1 MSVEEIASIPFWKRQ
16 RYRLE
21 YFGLR
26 LASAL
31 VCLLPWRWIGPLA
44 SFVGSVFFSFDRHR
58 RRVTLDNLRCAF
70 DDRFSQPE
78 LMALGR
84 KSYGVFARTALEL
97 LWSSNLSREVLDEII
112 TTEGLDPMPAHGAGG
127 KPAIYFC
134 LHAGNFEWLSQITCR
149 HFGTFPVIAQNL
161 KNPLLGPLFDSWRS
175 SLGQQIMP
183 QKGAMLRTL
192 RHLKDGGKMGML
204 IDLNLKPSDGPVL
217 IRQFGQFLTPVT
229 RLPAEL
235 ALRTGAALVPVECL
249 PRPDGGS
256 GVTSTGVTSRRAWLD
271 RDIPSTPP
279 ATGLIRNWCT
289 PKDSHPPEEISRQER
304 KGREG
309 IRSKK
314 ISIEKNPYNKICQ
327 GSPAIP
333 KPSHLFSHLFFLSSL
348 VPYYPSTP
356 LCVRCARCV
365 KLLPQKGDDKA

>member
-1 MSVEEIASIPFWKRQ
+1 MRFHQRILQETAAALRSVPFWKRQ

-21 YFGLR
+21 YFGLG
-26 LASAL
+26 AAAAL
-31 VCLLPWRWIGPLA
+31 VCLLPWRCIGPLA

-58 RRVTLDNLRCAF
+58 RKVTLDNLRCAF
-70 DDRFSQPE
+70 GDRFSQPE

-204 IDLNLKPSDGPVL
+204 IDLNLKPSDGPVV

-249 PRPDGGS
+249 PRPDGGYIVRYLPELPVAPDAKIEQIVQACWDALEP
-256 GVTSTGVTSRRAWLD
+256 GLHEHPELWLWSYKHW
-271 RDIPSTPP
+271 RY
-279 ATGLIRNWCT
+279 
-289 PKDSHPPEEISRQER
+289 KPEGMAGQGYPFYASCYGPYQELLHDQ
-304 KGREG
+304 
-309 IRSKK
+309 
-314 ISIEKNPYNKICQ
+314 C
-327 GSPAIP
+327 
-333 KPSHLFSHLFFLSSL
+333 L
-348 VPYYPSTP
+348 V
-356 LCVRCARCV
+356 
-365 KLLPQKGDDKA
+365 

>member
-1 MSVEEIASIPFWKRQ
+1 MSSQETAAALRSVPFWKRQ

-26 LASAL
+26 AAATLI
-31 VCLLPWRWIGPLA
+31 CLLPWRWIGPLA

-58 RRVTLDNLRCAF
+58 RKVTLDNLRCAF
-70 DDRFSQPE
+70 GDRFSEPE

-175 SLGQQIMP
+175 SMGQQIMP

-204 IDLNLKPSDGPVL
+204 IDLNLKPSEGPVV
-217 IRQFGQFLTPVT
+217 ISQFGQFLTPVT

-249 PRPDGGS
+249 PRPDGGYIVRYLPELPVAPDAKIEQIVQACWDALEP
-256 GVTSTGVTSRRAWLD
+256 GLHEHPELWLWSYKHW
-271 RDIPSTPP
+271 RYRPEGPQGKGYPFYASCYGPYQE
-279 ATGLIRNWCT
+279 LLRN
-289 PKDSHPPEEISRQER
+289 
-304 KGREG
+304 
-309 IRSKK
+309 
-314 ISIEKNPYNKICQ
+314 Q
-327 GSPAIP
+327 GFGS
-333 KPSHLFSHLFFLSSL
+333 
-348 VPYYPSTP
+348 V
-356 LCVRCARCV
+356 
-365 KLLPQKGDDKA
+365 

>member
-249 PRPDGGS
+249 PRPDGGYIVRYLPELPVAPDAKIEQIVQACWDALES
-256 GVTSTGVTSRRAWLD
+256 GLHEHPELWLWSYKHW
-271 RDIPSTPP
+271 RY
-279 ATGLIRNWCT
+279 
-289 PKDSHPPEEISRQER
+289 KPEGMAGQGYPFYASCYGPYQELL
-304 KGREG
+304 
-309 IRSKK
+309 
-314 ISIEKNPYNKICQ
+314 YAQ
-327 GSPAIP
+327 GFASA
-333 KPSHLFSHLFFLSSL
+333 
-348 VPYYPSTP
+348 
-356 LCVRCARCV
+356 
-365 KLLPQKGDDKA
+365 